1 MGSLT
6 NTPGPVARSAFKIGM
21 LAAALLGLGGAA
33 GLYWIGLVDL
43 VLLGY
48 TLALV
53 FPLYLVLAASVIN
66 VWLGYGKDA
75 TDLRPVYRS
84 KNP

>member
-1 MGSLT
+1 MGSLR
-6 NTPGPVARSAFKIGM
+6 NTPGPVARSAFKLGM
-21 LAAALLGLGGAA
+21 LAAALLGLAAIGALYAA
-33 GLYWIGLVDL
+33 GVADP

-48 TLALV
+48 TVVLV
-53 FPLYLVLAASVIN
+53 FPLYMVLAASAIN

-75 TDLRPVYRS
+75 TDLRPVYRP

>member
-1 MGSLT
+1 MGRLT
-6 NTPGPVARSAFKIGM
+6 NTPGPVARSAFATGM
-21 LAAALLGLGGAA
+21 IAAAILGLTGVGVLWWA
-33 GLYWIGLVDL
+33 GLLDY

-48 TLALV
+48 LLVLV
-53 FPLYLVLAASVIN
+53 FPLYLVFAASAIN

-75 TDLRPVYRS
+75 TDLRRVTRP

>member
-1 MGSLT
+1 MGSLR

-21 LAAALLGLGGAA
+21 VAAAVLGLAGIGALYAA
-33 GLYWIGLVDL
+33 GVVDP
-43 VLLGY
+43 VLIGY
-48 TLALV
+48 TVVLV
-53 FPLYLVLAASVIN
+53 FPLYMVFAASVVN

-75 TDLRPVYRS
+75 TDLRPVYRP